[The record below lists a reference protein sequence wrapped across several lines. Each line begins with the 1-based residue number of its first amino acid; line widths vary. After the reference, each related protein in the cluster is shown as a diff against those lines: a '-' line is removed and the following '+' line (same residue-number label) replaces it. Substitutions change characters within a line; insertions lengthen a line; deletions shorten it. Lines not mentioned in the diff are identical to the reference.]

1 MTDPA
6 PSVMSSGVG
15 SERPAPRALLRSTD
29 DRLLA
34 GVCGGLADYF
44 AIDAIWFR
52 LGFVV
57 LGLSGGS
64 SVLLYL
70 IMWLIVPERTAGD
83 GPPSTPR
90 ARPPVMV
97 MVGLALIGVGAMS
110 MAHAINPDLG
120 RLFWPVVLVVG
131 GVVLLSGGWSND
143 RNE

>member
-6 PSVMSSGVG
+6 PSVTPPAVG
-15 SERPAPRALLRSTD
+15 SKQPAPRALRRSTD

-44 AIDAIWFR
+44 AIDVIWFR

-70 IMWLIVPERTAGD
+70 VMWLIVPERTAGD
-83 GPPSTPR
+83 GPPPTPR

-110 MAHAINPDLG
+110 MAHAIDPDLG
-120 RLFWPVVLVVG
+120 RLFWPVVLFVG
-131 GVVLLSGGWSND
+131 GVVLLSGGWSDD
-143 RNE
+143 RHQ